1 MKTAISLPDDLF
13 DAADELAHRLG
24 LSRSALYARAL
35 REYLARHRDRRVTE
49 RLDEVYGASAEGLD
63 PTLRSAQARSVGRDH
78 EAW

>member
-1 MKTAISLPDDLF
+1 MKTAISLPDELF
-13 DAADELAHRLG
+13 DAADDLARRLG

-49 RLDEVYGASAEGLD
+49 RLDQVYGASPEGLD
-63 PTLRSAQARSVGRDH
+63 PTLRSAQARSVGHDD